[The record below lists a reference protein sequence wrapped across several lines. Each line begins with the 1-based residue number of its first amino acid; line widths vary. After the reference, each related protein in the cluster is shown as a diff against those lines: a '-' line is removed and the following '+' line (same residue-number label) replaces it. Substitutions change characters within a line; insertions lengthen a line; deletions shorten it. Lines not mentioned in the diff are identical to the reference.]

1 MFRGRESASS
11 LSHTKWWGKRYRKM
25 CTSRRWKKRCPEKLE
40 EVNAGIPWF
49 PNSRIPFPAELHT
62 YSEHLPVLKVS
73 VMQSLLQVREIGN
86 EKQSL
91 WEKHTDFFS
100 WEIKVSL
107 LFYYSFC
114 YLFYS
119 VCFLFC
125 SSTLMSLSLSWWLHS
140 PSSLLLRLSWY
151 CPSAVFTLS
160 LTIYKHTQAESSEQ
174 YKNYS
179 VTTFCF

>member
-11 LSHTKWWGKRYRKM
+11 LSHTKWWGKRYRKT

-86 EKQSL
+86 AKQSL
-91 WEKHTDFFS
+91 WEKHADFFF

-119 VCFLFC
+119 VFCFVLLPWCLSLFPDDFLLLYV
-125 SSTLMSLSLSWWLHS
+125 LMSSFSIVS
-140 PSSLLLRLSWY
+140 PSPSFLILSFCLLYFIPYNL
-151 CPSAVFTLS
+151 
-160 LTIYKHTQAESSEQ
+160 
-174 YKNYS
+174 
-179 VTTFCF
+179 

>member
-1 MFRGRESASS
+1 MFKGRESAST
-11 LSHTKWWGKRYRKM
+11 LSHTKWWGKRYRKT

-73 VMQSLLQVREIGN
+73 VMPSLLQVREIGDV
-86 EKQSL
+86 KQSL

-114 YLFYS
+114 YLFHS
-119 VCFLFC
+119 VFYFVLLPWC
-125 SSTLMSLSLSWWLHS
+125 LSLSWWHPS
-140 PSSLLLRLSWY
+140 PLLPDVFLLYRLSFYSFPDVFLLPSLLSPLRFMY
-151 CPSAVFTLS
+151 PSRIFRA
-160 LTIYKHTQAESSEQ
+160 I
-174 YKNYS
+174 
-179 VTTFCF
+179 